1 MKYQDSKTISCKS
14 EYMKEYKKDNPTGT
28 QEDYTLAKTTENT
41 KLKNAIENA
50 LDIRKFEID
59 LYWKRANYFWL
70 YNVSACT
77 AYFYVIS
84 NNNIHKEDVP
94 VLTLLITGIGV
105 FLSLCWVCINI
116 ASKSY
121 QENWEKHVD
130 LLEDDYMGPLYK
142 RTLGYEKTG
151 FEKLINSKISTYS
164 VSKIN
169 LLLSR
174 GIVVTWLLLW
184 IYTFIKIIRCYCLLN
199 IYAGI
204 IFVITLISFGFL
216 FFYPRTDRQIK
227 KPFKMKERILG

>member
-1 MKYQDSKTISCKS
+1 
-14 EYMKEYKKDNPTGT
+14 MKEYKEDKEAFREDNPTAT
-28 QEDYTLAKTTENT
+28 QEDCTLTKTTENT

-59 LYWKRANYFWL
+59 LYWRRANYFWL
-70 YNVSACT
+70 YNVSAFT

-84 NNNIHKEDVP
+84 NNTINKEDASL
-94 VLTLLITGIGV
+94 LTLLITGIGV
-105 FLSLCWVCINI
+105 FLSLCWVCINK

-142 RTLGYEKTG
+142 RTLEYEKDR
-151 FEKLINSKISTYS
+151 FERLIHKKISTFS

-174 GIVVTWLLLW
+174 GMVVTWFLLW
-184 IYTFIKIIRCYCLLN
+184 IYAISKIFRCYCLSN
-199 IYAGI
+199 IYADI
-204 IFVITLISFGFL
+204 IFVITLVSFGFL
-216 FFYPRTDRQIK
+216 FFYPRTDHQVK
-227 KPFKMKERILG
+227 KPFKMKERRLG